1 MFYVFPWSQSYC
13 CTVLGGIY
21 IDVELF
27 LALIHTLQIDGDI
40 NSVDEIWHFL
50 KYAPVDI
57 EMQRRILNRQYGIC
71 MHVRLK
77 KKDQRA
83 KIKVT
88 VLDGMK
94 VLKMPAYGILSI
106 LQYVEILNFYPLLQ
120 IV

>member
-1 MFYVFPWSQSYC
+1 
-13 CTVLGGIY
+13 
-21 IDVELF
+21 
-27 LALIHTLQIDGDI
+27 
-40 NSVDEIWHFL
+40 
-50 KYAPVDI
+50 
-57 EMQRRILNRQYGIC
+57 